1 MFYLVYL
8 DIEDGKT
15 SIRVSYRVKN
25 FLSKDLKESSSGST
39 KLPKLGETILKQSK
53 YTKKLIIIT
62 KA

>member
-8 DIEDGKT
+8 DTKDGKT
-15 SIRVSYRVKN
+15 SIRVSYRVKS
-25 FLSKDLKESSSGST
+25 FLLKDLEESLSGSS

-53 YTKKLIIIT
+53 YTKKLISIT